1 MTDTVLIDDTPKIE
15 FSLFDR
21 DGGFLKYTAPKE
33 IVNAAFSGNYIPDAG
48 TELVMILDSVT
59 EDDSGIATIK
69 IMLKPR

>member
-1 MTDTVLIDDTPKIE
+1 MTDSIIIEDSPKIE
-15 FSLFDR
+15 FSLFEME
-21 DGGFLKYTAPKE
+21 GGFLKYTAPKE